1 MGEWGNTIPSWL
13 GTGCVCLNLGILRC
27 IWAKMVFVVIWWS
40 MCEKILPTP
49 SGSCPMIVLDSS
61 CPLQLVEPIQRYIHI

>member
-1 MGEWGNTIPSWL
+1 MGEYIGIYKWGNTIPSWL

-40 MCEKILPTP
+40 MCEKILPAP
-49 SGSCPMIVLDSS
+49 SGSCPMIVLDKVPS
-61 CPLQLVEPIQRYIHI
+61 PVG